1 MQAKGLVSPVG
12 DFPTLSDVPVR
23 TPPRPRL
30 PFASFDNHKPKAP
43 ELFGAVAGFARK
55 RLRAGEVLRYSKASP
70 DAAPQDLL
78 DEMARLCGA
87 VVAGT
92 GD

>member
-1 MQAKGLVSPVG
+1 MHGRHLVNPVG

-23 TPPRPRL
+23 APAVPRL
-30 PFASFDNHKPKAP
+30 PFVSFDNHKPRAP
-43 ELFGAVAGFARK
+43 ELFEAIAGLART
-55 RLRAGEVLRYSKASP
+55 RLSASQVLRFSKASP

-78 DEMARLCGA
+78 DEMARRCGA